1 MGILEFVRR
10 RTVHSPVSDDSEFNE
25 PDEIKKIG
33 NVMIAPAPI
42 RPTSVDTDK
51 EVKQ

>member
-1 MGILEFVRR
+1 MGLLKSIRK
-10 RTVHSPVSDDSEFNE
+10 RTVHSPVSDDTEFDE

-42 RPTSVDTDK
+42 RPTNADKDK
-51 EVKQ
+51 EVK